1 MKYTI
6 EGFDQQAALEARKDI
21 KQEDGSIKAVKL
33 DCVDLIILRWIV
45 DYFPDMRKT
54 TIDGEIYGWIRYDKV
69 LEEFPLL
76 DIKKRMLITRL
87 SKMVELDILTHRT
100 VKTNDGVFSY
110 YGFGKEYAKLIR
122 NAENDPCNKL
132 QTPMQNIA
140 DPYAINCIPLCN
152 KLHTPMQN
160 IAYNNP
166 STNNPST
173 SNPSTSNERG
183 KTQKRFVRPSVE
195 DIEAYCRELQI
206 SINAEQFINH
216 YDSNGWMVGKTAM
229 KDWKATVRNWYIRE
243 HPGWKMPKKKHVET
257 EAERQARL
265 EEEKWKKWDEEH
277 RVIV

>member
-21 KQEDGSIKAVKL
+21 KQEDGSIKTVKL

-87 SKMVELDILTHRT
+87 SKMVDLDILTHRT

-132 QTPMQNIA
+132 HTPMQNIA
-140 DPYAINCIPLCN
+140 DPYAINCTPLC
-152 KLHTPMQN
+152 KILHIIILLPIILLPVILLPVMREGKRKSVLSVRVLRTLKRIAENYRSASMQ
-160 IAYNNP
+160 
-166 STNNPST
+166 SS
-173 SNPSTSNERG
+173 
-183 KTQKRFVRPSVE
+183 
-195 DIEAYCRELQI
+195 L
-206 SINAEQFINH
+206 SITMTLTA
-216 YDSNGWMVGKTAM
+216 GWS
-229 KDWKATVRNWYIRE
+229 
-243 HPGWKMPKKKHVET
+243 
-257 EAERQARL
+257 ERQL
-265 EEEKWKKWDEEH
+265 
-277 RVIV
+277 